1 MNVFYVIGRAHGKP
15 LAKDEA
21 MFGRGDLKIKEFT
34 KLSNMKSRIDKTREA
49 VGRIPDN
56 DDPSGVSR
64 PLDASDAPA
73 PKPRGL
79 HEGHVLIGEG
89 VKIVGEIRDC
99 RKLEIHGTVEG
110 DLEAEELIVHE
121 NGLLKGSIKTDR
133 AEVNGTI
140 DGDISVTHLLDLKS
154 KGSVAGTTQYG
165 EISVETGGRI
175 VGKVDDRADRNGRPA
190 RPADAIGAES
200 VMDYG
205 FRGFTTGLVRS

>member
-1 MNVFYVIGRAHGKP
+1 
-15 LAKDEA
+15 

-34 KLSNMKSRIDKTREA
+34 KLSNAKSRRGETPDDE
-49 VGRIPDN
+49 GR
-56 DDPSGVSR
+56 SGMSC
-64 PLDASDAPA
+64 PQDAAEGPA
-73 PKPRGL
+73 PKLRGL

-133 AEVNGTI
+133 AEVNGAI

-175 VGKVDDRADRNGRPA
+175 VGNVDDRADGRGQPA
-190 RPADAIGAES
+190 RPANTTGTES
-200 VMDYG
+200 AADFG
-205 FRGFTTGLVRS
+205 FRNLNKGSTSS

>member
-1 MNVFYVIGRAHGKP
+1 MNVFYAIDRARDKP
-15 LAKDEA
+15 LARDVT
-21 MFGRGDLKIKEFT
+21 MFGRGDPKIKEFT
-34 KLSNMKSRIDKTREA
+34 KLPNAKTRIDET
-49 VGRIPDN
+49 PDN
-56 DDPSGVSR
+56 AMAR
-64 PLDASDAPA
+64 PLDAPDEPA
-73 PKPRGL
+73 PKVRRP

-133 AEVNGTI
+133 AEVNGAI

-154 KGSVAGTTQYG
+154 KGSVAGNTQYG

-175 VGKVDDRADRNGRPA
+175 VGMVDDRAGRPAKPA
-190 RPADAIGAES
+190 RPANSTGGES
-200 VMDYG
+200 AAAYG
-205 FRGFTTGLVRS
+205 FRNLNKSSTSS

>member
-1 MNVFYVIGRAHGKP
+1 
-15 LAKDEA
+15 
-21 MFGRGDLKIKEFT
+21 MFGRGDPKIKEFT
-34 KLSNMKSRIDKTREA
+34 KLLNAKSRIDETPGNE
-49 VGRIPDN
+49 GR
-56 DDPSGVSR
+56 SGMSR
-64 PLDASDAPA
+64 PQDAAEEPA
-73 PKPRGL
+73 PKSRGE

-175 VGKVDDRADRNGRPA
+175 VGDVDDRADRNGRPA
-190 RPADAIGAES
+190 RPANTTGGDSAP
-200 VMDYG
+200 DYG
-205 FRGFTTGLVRS
+205 FRGFTTGPGRS

>member
-1 MNVFYVIGRAHGKP
+1 
-15 LAKDEA
+15 
-21 MFGRGDLKIKEFT
+21 MFGRGDPKIKEFT
-34 KLSNMKSRIDKTREA
+34 KLLNAKSRIDETPGNKGA
-49 VGRIPDN
+49 
-56 DDPSGVSR
+56 SGR
-64 PLDASDAPA
+64 PLDASDDAAERPA
-73 PKPRGL
+73 PKRGE

-175 VGKVDDRADRNGRPA
+175 VGMVDDRADAQGRPS
-190 RPADAIGAES
+190 RPANAMGGES
-200 VMDYG
+200 AAGYG
-205 FRGFTTGLVRS
+205 FRGFTTGSTSS